1 MRILLTGGA
10 GFVGSH
16 IADAAIQAG
25 HTVAVVDD
33 LSTGSA
39 DNLNPDVRLY
49 RVSVTDAAELAKVFA
64 AEKPDVVDHHA
75 AQTDVR
81 RSMSDPAFDAG
92 TNVLGTVNLLQA
104 SGEHGVSRFIFAST
118 SAVYAEPQYV
128 PMDEAHPIGPQSGYG
143 VSKHACESYVR
154 ILADAAGV
162 RYKIFR
168 YGNVFGP
175 RQDPKGE
182 AGVVAIFGGQL
193 LSGARPRIFGD
204 GTKTR
209 DYVYV
214 GDVAR
219 ANVLAME
226 ERGDGEVFN
235 LARGVEVS
243 DLQVFEAVRDA
254 LGVDVEPEYAPKR
267 PGEAER
273 VSLNCAKAS
282 EVLGWRPTVGFEDGV
297 RLTAS
302 CRPGR

>member
-1 MRILLTGGA
+1 
-10 GFVGSH
+10 
-16 IADAAIQAG
+16 
-25 HTVAVVDD
+25 
-33 LSTGSA
+33 
-39 DNLNPDVRLY
+39 
-49 RVSVTDAAELAKVFA
+49 
-64 AEKPDVVDHHA
+64 
-75 AQTDVR
+75 
-81 RSMSDPAFDAG
+81 
-92 TNVLGTVNLLQA
+92 
-104 SGEHGVSRFIFAST
+104 
-118 SAVYAEPQYV
+118 
-128 PMDEAHPIGPQSGYG
+128 MDEAHPIGPQSGYG

-154 ILADAAGV
+154 ILADAAGI

-193 LSGARPRIFGD
+193 LSGAQPRIFGD
-204 GTKTR
+204 GAKTR

-226 ERGDGEVFN
+226 ERGDGQVFN

-273 VSLNCAKAS
+273 VSLDCAKAS
-282 EVLGWRPTVGFEDGV
+282 EVLGWRPSVGFEDGV

-302 CRPGR
+302 YWRGR